1 MELFLSPLIVFTCL
15 AQIIDSLFRGIHFSI
30 SMMFVS
36 FNINT
41 TGVTSGAGLANPY
54 GA

>member
-1 MELFLSPLIVFTCL
+1 MADFSCPE
-15 AQIIDSLFRGIHFSI
+15 QIIYSLFGEIHFSI

-36 FNINT
+36 LNINT

-54 GA
+54 GFE